1 MKRCI
6 LLIIDSLGVGEAP
19 DAKNYNNIGT
29 NTLGNVSIANDGL
42 ELPTFEYLGFGKIT
56 QVKGMKNSFNSTVG
70 RLSEVSKGNDSTTGH
85 WEIGGLVTEKD
96 FGVFPNGF
104 PIELIENIENE
115 GNCKFIGNKHASGT
129 EIIEELGQQHL
140 KTGELILYTSGD
152 SVFQIAAHN
161 DICNIESLYKI
172 CNIARK
178 HCDKYNIGRVIAR
191 PFKGSLGNFVRT
203 YDRKDFGMK
212 PPGDTIL
219 NLLLENNISTY
230 GIGKI
235 MDLFGTEYL
244 SQYVH
249 TEGDEH
255 GLKLLLEEV
264 LNGENQFIFVNLV
277 DLDMLYGH
285 REDPVGYYDGLKV
298 IDFHLKTIIENLN
311 DDDLLIISGD
321 HGTDPTDGDTDHSRE
336 FVPLIAYKNNS
347 KKNYLGD
354 LTGFYNVGKTIADYF
369 KLENDLPGESFLSK
383 I

>member
-1 MKRCI
+1 MKRCV

-19 DAKNYNNIGT
+19 DAEKYNNIGT
-29 NTLGNVSIANDGL
+29 NTLGNVSIANNGL

-56 QVKGMKNSFNSTVG
+56 QVKGLKSSFNSTVG

-104 PIELIENIENE
+104 PIELIETIEKE

-129 EIIEELGQQHL
+129 KIIEELGEQHL

-161 DICNIESLYKI
+161 DICDIDNLYKI

-191 PFKGSLGNFVRT
+191 PFIGSLGNFVRT
-203 YDRKDFGMK
+203 YDRKDFGMQ

-219 NLLLENNISTY
+219 NLLFENKISTY

-244 SQYVH
+244 NQYVH

-255 GLKLLLEEV
+255 GLKLLIEEI

-285 REDPVGYYDGLKV
+285 REDPVGYYDGLKI
-298 IDFHLKTIIENLN
+298 IDSYLKKILENLN
-311 DDDLLIISGD
+311 DQDLLIISGD

-336 FVPLIAYKNNS
+336 YVPLIAYKSNS

-354 LTGFYNVGKTIADYF
+354 LIGFYNVGKTIADYF
-369 KLENDLPGESFLSK
+369 NIENDLPGESFLSK